1 MNAIISTGRFA
12 LPLIVLLLL
21 FCLPLMPE
29 TSQAGTETRY
39 YYVGT
44 IGEDLPV
51 QMELVVDSGS
61 ITGLYFYEKSGIPIS
76 LSGQADLQ
84 ALTFNITEQ
93 DEEGIKSGEF
103 KGKLSS
109 EEDPF
114 GKTIEGE
121 WTKANG
127 ITTLP
132 FKLTKVSDFLSSEV
146 RQGGYIEA
154 SFSVPYFL
162 TDVEAYRFISNEIQK
177 EAQGKQSEFLKQA
190 REFFDT
196 ETSASGWQQSYNYTI
211 EYYSQNLISMS
222 GEVYSYSGGAHGN
235 TNFISLNYWIR
246 EGKAVE
252 LELAD
257 LFLPN
262 SGYMKVLSDY
272 CINDLRKKGAGWV
285 VNGEIKSLTEKDLS
299 VFALS
304 PRNITFAFAPYAV
317 GSYAE
322 GPYFVQIP
330 YSELEPVLNAKG
342 PLKPFLEKESIDAD
356 KE

>member
-1 MNAIISTGRFA
+1 MNVIISTGRSA
-12 LPLIVLLLL
+12 ISLVVLLLL

-29 TSQAGTETRY
+29 TSQAVSESRY

-76 LSGQADLQ
+76 LSGEADLQ
-84 ALTFNITEQ
+84 AQTFNITEQ
-93 DEEGIKSGEF
+93 DEKGVKSGEF
-103 KGKLSS
+103 EGKLSS
-109 EEDPF
+109 EGEPF
-114 GKTIEGE
+114 GKMIEGK

-132 FKLTKVSDFLSSEV
+132 FKLTKVSDFLYSDVS
-146 RQGGYIEA
+146 QGAYIES

-162 TDVEAYRFISNEIQK
+162 ADSEAYRFISNGVQK
-177 EAQGKQSEFLKQA
+177 EAEGKQSEFLKQA
-190 REFFDT
+190 REFFDK
-196 ETSASGWQQSYNYTI
+196 ETSVSGWQQSYNYTI
-211 EYYSQNLISMS
+211 EYYSQDLISMS

-235 TNFISLNYWIR
+235 TNFISHNYWIR

-257 LFLPN
+257 IFLPN

-272 CINDLRKKGAGWV
+272 CINDLRKNGAGWV
-285 VNGEIKSLTEKDLS
+285 VNGEIKSFEKKDLG

-304 PRNITFAFAPYAV
+304 PESITFAFAPYAV

-322 GPYFVQIP
+322 GPYFVRIP
-330 YSELEPVLNAKG
+330 YSELESVLNANG
-342 PLKPFLEKESIDAD
+342 PLKRLLEKESIKAD